1 MKILGIETS
10 CDDTSCAVL
19 DGREVL
25 SNVTAS
31 QDAVHAPFG
40 GVVPE
45 LAARRHL
52 ETIDSVLHRA
62 LDAAGLAI
70 TDIDAIAVTRG
81 PGLVGSL
88 LVGVSAARGLALRT
102 GLPLFG
108 VHHLEGHALSPLM
121 HEEIPYPFL
130 SMVVSGGHSSL
141 YLVRDIG
148 NYEEVAS
155 TRDDSAGEAFDKGAK
170 MLGLGFPGGKV
181 IDDLA
186 KKGNARAIAFPR
198 GRVKADP
205 LALSFSGMKTA
216 LWDYLTSKNGD
227 VVVEDVCASFQE
239 AIVDVLVARATAA
252 MQRFGQQPPSRPD
265 EGSRARGRV
274 PPDEVLHGQ
283 RRHDRPCGS
292 ASPRARPSVR
302 RSRSSLAASA
312 RTPLRTDDARRR
324 ARSRQFSRRSH
335 AGSRL
340 TCRRAF
346 AGVSASS
353 SIVRR
358 RFASSNGPRSK
369 AAASSRSARGAG
381 R

>member
-1 MKILGIETS
+1 MRILGIETS

-62 LDAAGLAI
+62 LDTAGVTLESI
-70 TDIDAIAVTRG
+70 EAIAVTRG

-121 HEEIPYPFL
+121 HEEIAFPFL

-148 NYEEVAS
+148 DYEEIAA

-186 KKGNARAIAFPR
+186 KKGDRRAIAFPR

-205 LALSFSGMKTA
+205 LALSFSGLKTA
-216 LWDYLTSKNGD
+216 LWDYLGSKKGQ

-239 AIVDVLVARATAA
+239 AIVDVLVARAMTA
-252 MQRFGQQPPSRPD
+252 MERFGV
-265 EGSRARGRV
+265 ERV
-274 PPDEVLHGQ
+274 AV
-283 RRHDRPCGS
+283 
-292 ASPRARPSVR
+292 
-302 RSRSSLAASA
+302 
-312 RTPLRTDDARRR
+312 
-324 ARSRQFSRRSH
+324 
-335 AGSRL
+335 AG
-340 TCRRAF
+340 
-346 AGVSASS
+346 GVSANSRLRDRMKEAAPGAVFPPMKYCTDNAAM
-353 SIVRR
+353 IVH
-358 RFASSNGPRSK
+358 
-369 AAASSRSARGAG
+369 AAARRLERGLSCDDLEVRSRLPLGRRSAPAEPAAARPHGKSSTPASPVAG
-381 R
+381 

>member
-62 LDAAGLAI
+62 LETAGLAI

-102 GLPLFG
+102 GLPLLG

-121 HEEIPYPFL
+121 HEEIAFPFL

-148 NYEEVAS
+148 DYEEVAS

-186 KKGNARAIAFPR
+186 RKGDCRAIAFPR

-205 LALSFSGMKTA
+205 LALSFSGLKTA
-216 LWDYLTSKNGD
+216 LWDYLHAKSGKI
-227 VVVEDVCASFQE
+227 VVEDVCASFQE
-239 AIVDVLVARATAA
+239 AIVDVLVARATTA
-252 MQRFGQQPPSRPD
+252 MERFGV
-265 EGSRARGRV
+265 ERV
-274 PPDEVLHGQ
+274 AV
-283 RRHDRPCGS
+283 
-292 ASPRARPSVR
+292 
-302 RSRSSLAASA
+302 
-312 RTPLRTDDARRR
+312 
-324 ARSRQFSRRSH
+324 
-335 AGSRL
+335 AG
-340 TCRRAF
+340 
-346 AGVSASS
+346 GVSANSRLRDRMKEAAPGAVFPPMKYCTDNAAM
-353 SIVRR
+353 IVHAAVRR
-358 RFASSNGPRSK
+358 LERGLACDDLEVRSRLPLGRRSPPTATLGTLPRGN
-369 AAASSRSARGAG
+369 AATPAAG
-381 R
+381 

>member
-10 CDDTSCAVL
+10 CDDTSAAVL

-52 ETIDSVLHRA
+52 ETIDNVLRKA
-62 LDAAGLAI
+62 LDAAGLELGA
-70 TDIDAIAVTRG
+70 IDAIAVTRG

-88 LVGVSAARGLALRT
+88 LVGVSAARGLALRA
-102 GLPLFG
+102 GVPLLG

-121 HEEIPYPFL
+121 HREIEFPFL

-141 YLVRDIG
+141 YLVRGIG
-148 NYEEVAS
+148 DYEEVAS

-170 MLGLGFPGGKV
+170 MLGLGYPGGKV

-186 KKGNARAIAFPR
+186 KKGDRRAVAFPR

-205 LALSFSGMKTA
+205 LALSFSGLKTA
-216 LWDYLTSKNGD
+216 LWDFLSSQHGKK

-239 AIVDVLVARATAA
+239 AIVDVLVARAVTAMDRFGIDRVAVAGGVSANSRLRERMEEAAPGAVFPPMKFCTDNAA
-252 MQRFGQQPPSRPD
+252 MIVYAA
-265 EGSRARGRV
+265 ARRLECGLAN
-274 PPDEVLHGQ
+274 DDLEV
-283 RRHDRPCGS
+283 
-292 ASPRARPSVR
+292 
-302 RSRSSLAASA
+302 RSRLLLGRRTSAPVAPAGTAASA
-312 RTPLRTDDARRR
+312 DP
-324 ARSRQFSRRSH
+324 
-335 AGSRL
+335 AGS
-340 TCRRAF
+340 T
-346 AGVSASS
+346 
-353 SIVRR
+353 
-358 RFASSNGPRSK
+358 
-369 AAASSRSARGAG
+369 AA
-381 R
+381 

>member
-10 CDDTSCAVL
+10 CDDTSAAVL
-19 DGREVL
+19 DGRVVL

-52 ETIDSVLHRA
+52 ETIDSVLRRA
-62 LDAAGLAI
+62 LEAAN
-70 TDIDAIAVTRG
+70 TDLGTIEAIAVTRG

-88 LVGVSAARGLALRT
+88 LVGVSAARGLALRA
-102 GLPLFG
+102 GVPLLG

-121 HEEIPYPFL
+121 HREIDFPFL

-148 NYEEVAS
+148 DYEEVAS

-170 MLGLGFPGGKV
+170 MLGLGYPGGKV

-186 KKGNARAIAFPR
+186 RQGNRRAIAFPR

-205 LALSFSGMKTA
+205 LALSFSGLKTA
-216 LWDYLTSKNGD
+216 LWDYLAANAGK

-239 AIVDVLVARATAA
+239 AIVDVLVARAIAA
-252 MQRFGQQPPSRPD
+252 MERFD
-265 EGSRARGRV
+265 VDRV
-274 PPDEVLHGQ
+274 AV
-283 RRHDRPCGS
+283 
-292 ASPRARPSVR
+292 
-302 RSRSSLAASA
+302 
-312 RTPLRTDDARRR
+312 
-324 ARSRQFSRRSH
+324 
-335 AGSRL
+335 AG
-340 TCRRAF
+340 
-346 AGVSASS
+346 GVSANSRLRERMEEAAPGAVFPPMRFCTDNAAM
-353 SIVRR
+353 IAHAAVRR
-358 RFASSNGPRSK
+358 LERGLSCDDLEVRSRLPLGRRT
-369 AAASSRSARGAG
+369 AASVAA
-381 R
+381 

>member
-10 CDDTSCAVL
+10 CDDTSAAVL

-52 ETIDSVLHRA
+52 ETIDSVLRRA
-62 LDAAGLAI
+62 LEAAN
-70 TDIDAIAVTRG
+70 TDLGTIEAIAVTRG

-88 LVGVSAARGLALRT
+88 LVGVSAARGLALRA
-102 GLPLFG
+102 GVPLLG

-121 HEEIPYPFL
+121 HREIDFPFL

-148 NYEEVAS
+148 DYEEVAS

-170 MLGLGFPGGKV
+170 MLGLGYPGGKV

-186 KKGNARAIAFPR
+186 RQGNRRAIAFPR

-205 LALSFSGMKTA
+205 LALSFSGLKTA
-216 LWDYLTSKNGD
+216 LWDYLAANAGK

-239 AIVDVLVARATAA
+239 AIVDVLVARAIAA
-252 MQRFGQQPPSRPD
+252 MERFD
-265 EGSRARGRV
+265 VDRV
-274 PPDEVLHGQ
+274 AV
-283 RRHDRPCGS
+283 
-292 ASPRARPSVR
+292 
-302 RSRSSLAASA
+302 
-312 RTPLRTDDARRR
+312 
-324 ARSRQFSRRSH
+324 
-335 AGSRL
+335 AG
-340 TCRRAF
+340 
-346 AGVSASS
+346 GVSANSRLRERMEEAAPGAVFPPMRFCTDNAAM
-353 SIVRR
+353 IAHAAVRR
-358 RFASSNGPRSK
+358 LERGLSCDDLEVRSRLPLGRRT
-369 AAASSRSARGAG
+369 AASVAA
-381 R
+381 